1 MTKEDIISTVA
12 NDTGYS
18 RHEVT
23 AIIESLV
30 MNTIW
35 ALSTG
40 KKVKLA
46 GFGVFEPKKRAARTG
61 RNPHTGEA
69 VPIPARITPVFTASK
84 YLKKAVEKE
93 IGGKK

>member
-1 MTKEDIISTVA
+1 MNKEDIISTVA

-18 RHEVT
+18 RNEVAT
-23 AIIESLV
+23 ILESFVL
-30 MNTIW
+30 NTTW
-35 ALSTG
+35 ALSMG
-40 KKVKLA
+40 KKVKFA
-46 GFGVFEPKKRAARTG
+46 GLGTFEPKKRAARIG